1 MFFLLISEYLV
12 VNMTQNHKQLFGHCV
27 NVLNTYNGDTMS
39 VEEHVN
45 RYLKENG
52 VIICNIFMLA
62 SGYKITERARVAQ

>member
-1 MFFLLISEYLV
+1 
-12 VNMTQNHKQLFGHCV
+12 LFGHCV